1 VERREP
7 SEQFVRLLSDQQ
19 SRLYAYVLAIL
30 GDPDAASDVFQD
42 TNVTLWRKANEFIEG
57 SDFGAWVRRVAYFEV
72 LAYRKRRGRERHVFD
87 DDLIREV
94 AEETAR
100 QTDAMA
106 DELATLPRCM
116 ERLSQQ
122 DYALVQA
129 RYAEGGSVARL
140 AEVRG
145 KTPNA
150 ISMAL
155 YRIRSELARCI
166 EESLG
171 RKHAG
176 AASQIGRED
185 RS

>member
-19 SRLYAYVLAIL
+19 SRLYAYILAIL
-30 GDPDAASDVFQD
+30 GDPDAAADVFQD
-42 TNVTLWRKANEFIEG
+42 TNVTLWRKASDFAEG
-57 SDFGAWVRRVAYFEV
+57 SDFGAWVRSVAYYEV
-72 LAYRKRRGRERHVFD
+72 MAYRKRRGRERHVFD
-87 DDLIREV
+87 DDLLREV

-106 DELATLPRCM
+106 DELATLHRCM

-122 DYALVQA
+122 DYVLVQA
-129 RYAEGGSVARL
+129 RYAEGGSVAHL
-140 AEVRG
+140 AEARG
-145 KTPNA
+145 KSPNA

-155 YRIRSELARCI
+155 YRIRNELARCI

-171 RKHAG
+171 KERSD
-176 AASQIGRED
+176 ASRIGRED
-185 RS
+185 RP